1 VKKRKRRRNGNV
13 PPSYTESHW
22 GIKPTVSKD
31 WNVHEPSDNDE
42 LIGLGTVVSIVY
54 LTEKGGDGE
63 LVEYE
68 HDFSPRNPPLL
79 AYGDRDGKLYIV
91 AGSYKVTKHGIV
103 G

>member
-1 VKKRKRRRNGNV
+1 MRKRKRKKNGA
-13 PPSYTESHW
+13 PSYEESHW
-22 GIKPTVSKD
+22 GLSPEVRTTFSVP
-31 WNVHEPSDNDE
+31 EPSDNDK

-68 HDFSPRNPPLL
+68 HDFSARNPPLL
-79 AYGDRDGKLYIV
+79 AYGNRDGKLYIV
-91 AGSYKVTKHGIV
+91 AGGYKVRARGIV